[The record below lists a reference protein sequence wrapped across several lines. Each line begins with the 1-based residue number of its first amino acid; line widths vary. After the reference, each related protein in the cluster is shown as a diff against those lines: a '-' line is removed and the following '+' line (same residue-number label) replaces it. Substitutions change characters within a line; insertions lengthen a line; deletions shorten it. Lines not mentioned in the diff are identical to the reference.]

1 MSTGDSHLLYSAFLR
16 NLMTLDKFAAGWS
29 KIGGY
34 AAGFLLVYITVH
46 TVLEI
51 ILREIFGISTKV
63 HVEFVGYALAS
74 MTFLS
79 LGQTMREGAL
89 VRVNVIFS
97 FLPQPIRRFLDVFCV
112 ISTAAVI
119 AFAIW
124 FMWFDMARAYK
135 RGYETDGIIPL
146 PLWIPLVPL
155 LVGLVIFQIELIVQ
169 ALLIVFSKRS
179 LPESTVS
186 SD

>member
-1 MSTGDSHLLYSAFLR
+1 
-16 NLMTLDKFAAGWS
+16 MTLDKFAAGWS
-29 KIGGY
+29 KVGGY

-51 ILREIFGISTKV
+51 ILREVFGISTKV

-97 FLPQPIRRFLDVFCV
+97 FLPQPIRRFLDAFCV
-112 ISTAAVI
+112 MSTAAVI
-119 AFAIW
+119 AF
-124 FMWFDMARAYK
+124 
-135 RGYETDGIIPL
+135 
-146 PLWIPLVPL
+146 V
-155 LVGLVIFQIELIVQ
+155 
-169 ALLIVFSKRS
+169 RS
-179 LPESTVS
+179 S
-186 SD
+186 